1 MASDLLIK
9 RLLKQA
15 GVSVLA
21 GLLLSTAV
29 LAEDNAADAGGV
41 SVDAGGPDVSI
52 DPAPDV
58 SIDPVD
64 PGLDTGGD
72 DSVDWSGDDDGS
84 TDGTDDGSGDDGTDD
99 GTVDWSGEDDATDGT
114 DDGTVDWS
122 GEDDATDGTDDGT
135 VDWSGEDDCM
145 ACNTIDF
152 EVTLDGGPVRGT
164 QPNERNLDD
173 VGITSVP
180 GEPVAMSGDFGAG
193 PSGGHDVSHDFGS
206 DAGRGAGRDG
216 DLGAERLRIVK

>member
-29 LAEDNAADAGGV
+29 AAEDDAAGAGDV
-41 SVDAGGPDVSI
+41 SVDVG
-52 DPAPDV
+52 APDV
-58 SIDPVD
+58 SIDPVPDASID
-64 PGLDTGGD
+64 PVDPDMGDGGD
-72 DSVDWSGDDDGS
+72 GVDWSGGEDDGS
-84 TDGTDDGSGDDGTDD
+84 GDGDATDGTDDGSDDG
-99 GTVDWSGEDDATDGT
+99 DATDGT
-114 DDGTVDWS
+114 DDGTVDWT
-122 GEDDATDGTDDGT
+122 GDI
-135 VDWSGEDDCM
+135 DCM

-180 GEPVAMSGDFGAG
+180 GEPVAMNGEVGG
-193 PSGGHDVSHDFGS
+193 VPSGGVV
-206 DAGRGAGRDG
+206 A
-216 DLGAERLRIVK
+216 